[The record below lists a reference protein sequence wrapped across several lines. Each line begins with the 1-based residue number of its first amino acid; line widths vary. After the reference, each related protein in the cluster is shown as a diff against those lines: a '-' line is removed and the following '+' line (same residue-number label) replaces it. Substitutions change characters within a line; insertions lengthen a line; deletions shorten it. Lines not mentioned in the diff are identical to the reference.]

1 MKYYAICKPENMDI
15 PDINTI
21 VLFGLAVLVIFVSFN
36 TPELQV
42 VLEMTDEEI
51 EETEF

>member
-1 MKYYAICKPENMDI
+1 MVVCDPSVLSK
-15 PDINTI
+15 PDINML
-21 VLFGLAVLVIFVSFN
+21 VLFSLAIMMVYVAFH
-36 TPELQV
+36 TPELQM